1 MADDVKTAREIAE
14 AIKGQAA
21 VSLGPW
27 PRDLELFIFGAKDS
41 WSCGLSPARQASDI
55 EYREGV
61 LQIARELQ
69 RQFVSRG
76 ESGRQL
82 SLSDPRSH

>member
-41 WSCGLSPARQASDI
+41 WSCGLSSCQTSQRHRIPRRSPADRKGVAKGSSFHEVKVAAS
-55 EYREGV
+55 
-61 LQIARELQ
+61 
-69 RQFVSRG
+69 
-76 ESGRQL
+76 
-82 SLSDPRSH
+82 

>member
-1 MADDVKTAREIAE
+1 LSKNKALLEMADDVKTAREIAE

-69 RQFVSRG
+69 KAVRFTR
-76 ESGRQL
+76 
-82 SLSDPRSH
+82 